1 MNYNLISILVKF
13 CELKFDKFKDIN
25 EQQFENI
32 WAILVKFLG
41 LKFVKSKD
49 NTDFLKNM
57 GKIKYLNIY
66 FLI

>member
-49 NTDFLKNM
+49 NNDLH
-57 GKIKYLNIY
+57 L
-66 FLI
+66 